1 MTLKFKIV
9 MISNENC
16 IHCINAQSVLNKFVE
31 VNSKLIELK
40 VIEAETYKKTN
51 VFGQYSAFP
60 VFIFISKSGNYKK
73 FDFINDGKTERTYEK
88 LKSVVVDLS
97 KLY

>member
-1 MTLKFKIV
+1 MATKFRII

-31 VNSKLIELK
+31 VNTKLVELK
-40 VIEAETYKKTN
+40 IIDSETYKKTN
-51 VFGQYSAFP
+51 VFGNYSSFP
-60 VFIFISKSGNYKK
+60 VFIFITKSGNYKK
-73 FDFINDGKTERTYEK
+73 FDFINNDKTERTYEK
-88 LKSVVVDLS
+88 LKNTIIDLS